1 MASPLINRLSGLLR
15 KIDLFMGCSVGFKY
29 ATNAFADGALPRTP
43 LGELT
48 MLPHISYSGA
58 DGMDKKKIKTQLPR
72 YAYRCAGS
80 RCH

>member
-1 MASPLINRLSGLLR
+1 
-15 KIDLFMGCSVGFKY
+15 MGCSVGFKY